1 MKERKKLAEN
11 KAYQNFLKRWRK
23 KNLCEPTSEPA
34 WNEAIR
40 FMVNRH
46 KRNLIKEAKECRAK
60 KMEFERRRKKA
71 SFPNY
76 TTMSF
81 APRPCDAPD

>member
-1 MKERKKLAEN
+1 MQKKKDLNSE
-11 KAYQNFLKRWRK
+11 AYRNFLKRWRK
-23 KNLCEPTSEPA
+23 KNMCEPTADVA
-34 WNEAIR
+34 WKEAIR

-46 KRNLIKEAKECRAK
+46 KRNLIKEAKERRAK
-60 KMEFERRRKKA
+60 KMEFERRREKV